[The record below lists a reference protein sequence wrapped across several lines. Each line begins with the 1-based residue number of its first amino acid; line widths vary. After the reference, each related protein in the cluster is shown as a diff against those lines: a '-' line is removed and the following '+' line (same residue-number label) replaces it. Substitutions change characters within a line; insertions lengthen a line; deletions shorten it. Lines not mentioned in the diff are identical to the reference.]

1 MAQVLAEFDTAHSG
15 FIHDAQL
22 DFYGER
28 LATASADS
36 RIRLWDVKNPEVPA
50 FLADLEGH
58 SGAVY
63 QVAWANPEF
72 GLILASVSA
81 DGDVIIWGQRSSEG
95 DWSIVHRESLGR
107 YGAARSVS
115 WAPSDHGLALACA
128 LEDGTVLVLTHVLQD
143 TGPGVWQSK
152 PITAHS
158 AEASAVSWASSPHV
172 DVDVTGRRAW
182 SGPRALNGARL
193 ASAGGDGVKVWRYDD
208 ARTEWIPEPM
218 AETSQT
224 PARDVAWRP
233 WNGVQE
239 ALAVANGNEVKIFV
253 KETDASAAW
262 KLKDQVPV
270 GYPIWRLS
278 WSTVGGA
285 LQVSCGDD
293 EQRLVILKEHL
304 SGSWEAM
311 EVTQDGQK

>member
-36 RIRLWDVKNPEVPA
+36 RVRLWDVKDPQVPM

-63 QVAWANPEF
+63 QVAWAHPEF
-72 GLILASVSA
+72 GLILASASA
-81 DGDVIIWGQRSSEG
+81 DGDVIIWGQSSSEG
-95 DWSIVHRESLGR
+95 DWSIVHRESLAR
-107 YGAARSVS
+107 HGAVRSVS

-128 LEDGTVLVLTHVLQD
+128 AAKGTVLILTHVLQD
-143 TGPGVWQSK
+143 EGPGVWQSRQ
-152 PITAHS
+152 IRAHS
-158 AEASAVSWASSPHV
+158 AEAHAVSWASSPHV
-172 DVDVTGRRAW
+172 DADVTGRRAW
-182 SGPRALNGARL
+182 SGPRALDGARV
-193 ASAGGDGVKVWRYDD
+193 ATAGGDGIKVWRYED
-208 ARTEWIPEPM
+208 ARAEWIPEPL
-218 AETSQT
+218 ATTSQD

-239 ALAVANGNEVKIFV
+239 ALAVADGSEVRIWV
-253 KETDASAAW
+253 REAEASSAW
-262 KLKDQVPV
+262 KISDRVQI
-270 GYPIWRLS
+270 GYPVWRLS
-278 WSTVGGA
+278 WSAVGGA

-304 SGSWEAM
+304 SGSWEAI
-311 EVTQDGQK
+311 EVTEEGQK